1 MPPVVV
7 ALIHAGLDL
16 LEREPQRRQRLHANV
31 RHLTERLKSI
41 GITTS
46 SQSAIVPVRI
56 PRRIRRVS
64 RRMHQA
70 GIFINAVE
78 YPAVPQDNERFR
90 ISVISEHTDDDIDRL
105 VEALDLALEEEG
117 IDRSGRRL

>member
-1 MPPVVV
+1 MVV

-46 SQSAIVPVRI
+46 SQSAIVPVHI

-78 YPAVPQDNERFR
+78 YPAVPKDDERFR

-117 IDRSGRRL
+117 IDRSGRRP